1 MCGCCARSSAS
12 DGGGGGGGGGAQLG
26 RLVGVHVRRGDKRDL
41 GAKERGEPFS
51 DAMYVQ
57 AALALA
63 DEVGASGFLL
73 ASSEPDTLK
82 RLPALLKPRPTFV
95 MPAKYFVQVEEG
107 LTPHQVI
114 EKTKQEAGANDEGMS
129 QIVQLLL
136 LAESAAFLGTITSN
150 FGLLVT
156 KLRAFREPQ
165 PLALDL
171 SCAGLT
177 SMLATGAADDEV
189 WHLAW
194 NKGDA
199 RRCKGFGGREPVA
212 KKGKRG

>member
-1 MCGCCARSSAS
+1 
-12 DGGGGGGGGGAQLG
+12 
-26 RLVGVHVRRGDKRDL
+26 
-41 GAKERGEPFS
+41 
-51 DAMYVQ
+51 
-57 AALALA
+57 
-63 DEVGASGFLL
+63 
-73 ASSEPDTLK
+73 
-82 RLPALLKPRPTFV
+82 V

-177 SMLATGAADDEV
+177 SMLATGDDEV
-189 WHLAW
+189 WRLEW
-194 NKGDA
+194 EKRDA
-199 RRCKGFGGREPVA
+199 RRCRGFGGREPVP
-212 KKGKRG
+212 KKSTQKGRGRGL